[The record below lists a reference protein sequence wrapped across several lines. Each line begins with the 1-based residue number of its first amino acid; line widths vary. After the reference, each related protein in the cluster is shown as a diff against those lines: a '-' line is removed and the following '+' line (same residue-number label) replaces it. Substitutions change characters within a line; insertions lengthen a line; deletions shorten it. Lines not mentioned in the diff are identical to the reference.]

1 MNHSELPDEIYELY
15 ALGLLDA
22 SESRELEEHLREGCS
37 ECDAKLRDANRVV
50 VAMAGIAEQVQPPS
64 ALRKRIVASVAPHKP
79 SVSWIWGVAGLAT
92 ACVVLLALL
101 TWSGQANSKLRSQI
115 ATMRVE
121 RAELRGALEF
131 MSRPDTR
138 AVQFGRIESAPRG
151 RVFVS
156 RSGGV
161 VFVGARLPALP
172 SDKTFELWVVPA
184 KGAPQPAGVFKPS
197 ASGDSVD
204 VSTPDVN
211 ATGAAA
217 VAVSVEPLQ
226 GSTAPTT
233 KPFLIVPLT

>member
-1 MNHSELPDEIYELY
+1 MNHAELPDEIYELY

-22 SESRELEEHLREGCS
+22 SQSRELEEHLREGCND
-37 ECDAKLRDANRVV
+37 CAARLHDANRVV
-50 VAMAGIAEQVQPPS
+50 LAMAGIAEQVQPPS
-64 ALRKRIVASVAPHKP
+64 ALRKRIVASVAPPKP
-79 SVSWIWGVAGLAT
+79 AVSWAWGASGLAA
-92 ACVVLLALL
+92 ACLVLLGLL
-101 TWSGQANSKLRSQI
+101 IWSSQANSKLRTQI
-115 ATMRVE
+115 STMRVE
-121 RAELRGALEF
+121 RNELRTALEF

-184 KGAPQPAGVFKPS
+184 SGAPQPAGVFRPS
-197 ASGDSVD
+197 AAGDSVE

-233 KPFLIVPLT
+233 KPFLIVPLS